1 MPIWVDADAMPR
13 ECKQIL
19 IRAANR
25 RGVDVT
31 MVANRPVD
39 VGRGQ
44 RVCSIQVGQG
54 ADVADD
60 YIVEHALPTDLVIT
74 ADIPLAARIV
84 ENGGLV
90 LQPRGRILDA
100 ENVEEILSIRDFK
113 EDLRSGGVMTGGPPP
128 FDAGAKQRFA
138 NALDRWITSSQNA
151 R

>member
-13 ECKQIL
+13 EVKQLL
-19 IRAANR
+19 IRAAQR
-25 RGVDVT
+25 RGVDVF

-39 VGRGQ
+39 VGKSS
-44 RVCSIQVGQG
+44 RVCSIQDAQG

-60 YIVEHALPTDLVIT
+60 YIVEHASPEDLVVT

-84 ENGGLV
+84 ERGGLV

-113 EDLRSGGVMTGGPPP
+113 EELRSGGVITGGPPP
-128 FDAGAKQRFA
+128 FDAAAKQRFA
-138 NALDRWITSSQNA
+138 NALDRWLTAHDRS
-151 R
+151 